1 MLKTLVKKQLQ
12 GMLTARYRTGK
23 GGKQKSK
30 AGFLV
35 YALLMLYVAGVLCFL
50 FFSMMQSLCA
60 PLLSAG
66 LGWLYFALAGILAV
80 VLAVVGSVFLTQAT
94 FYDAKDN

>member
-66 LGWLYFALAGILAV
+66 AGMAV
-80 VLAVVGSVFLTQAT
+80 LCAGGHFGSCAGGCWKRIPDTGHFV
-94 FYDAKDN
+94 

>member
-50 FFSMMQSLCA
+50 F
-60 PLLSAG
+60 
-66 LGWLYFALAGILAV
+66 
-80 VLAVVGSVFLTQAT
+80 
-94 FYDAKDN
+94 